1 MIFECPR
8 CKNTF
13 NKKFNFERHVNRKF
27 PCKVVKTGKNIS
39 LSEYYNILSNP
50 IDVIEIIEL
59 REKNIKLEQKI
70 TILENN
76 NKELKIILDQKENQK
91 LENEQLT
98 QKNRKLTLKLSKYE
112 KGGYIYVLHNP
123 IFESYGDSVY
133 KVGCSRNPQLRLK
146 DFSTSYATESIIV
159 YQSEFFNN
167 KLLAEKELFNKLSK
181 YRYNKSR
188 EFFDIPLDK
197 IIEYISNITM

>member
-1 MIFECPR
+1 MPCYICPR
-8 CKNTF
+8 CLYETN
-13 NKKFNFERHVNRKF
+13 
-27 PCKVVKTGKNIS
+27 NIT
-39 LSEYYNILSNP
+39 
-50 IDVIEIIEL
+50 
-59 REKNIKLEQKI
+59 NIKRHCNSSKCKKDKNGKDIDPKLYLKCI
-70 TILENN
+70 KPDP
-76 NKELKIILDQKENQK
+76 NKYFELMTKSLDVELYKNMEHKLK
-91 LENEQLT
+91 LENEELIL
-98 QKNRKLTLKLSKYE
+98 KNHELTLKLSKYE